1 LKLLAIESAFEACS
15 AALWLDGACL
25 ERFAPGPRA
34 HAENLLPFVHDLLDE
49 SATPLS
55 GLDGI
60 VFSRGPGSFTSLRI
74 GIGVVQGLAWGADL
88 PVVPVSS
95 LRCVAQSAVGM
106 GVTHAW
112 VTMDARMNEVFSACF
127 AVTDGVMHAVNEE
140 SVCAPQSAIPDESVL
155 WSAVGNGIGRFE
167 KLGRVPVKDRWP
179 DLIARAAHLVPLALS
194 DWAQGLALPAEQ
206 AQPVYLRNQVAD
218 KPKPN

>member
-1 LKLLAIESAFEACS
+1 MKLLAIESAFEACS

-34 HAENLLPFVHDLLDE
+34 HAENLLPFVHELLDE
-49 SATPLS
+49 SGTPLS

-60 VFSRGPGSFTSLRI
+60 AFSRGPGSFTSLRI

-95 LRCVAQSAVGM
+95 LRCVAQAAVGM
-106 GVTHAW
+106 GVTQAW
-112 VTMDARMNEVFSACF
+112 VAMDARMDEVFSACF
-127 AVTDGVMHAVNEE
+127 SVKDGIMHPAGEE
-140 SVCAPQSAIPDESVL
+140 RVCAPQSAIPDDSL
-155 WSAVGNGIGRFE
+155 SWSAVGNGFERFE
-167 KLGRVPVKDRWP
+167 TLSMLPVKDRWP
-179 DLIARAAHLVPLALS
+179 AVVARAGHIVPLALS
-194 DWAQGLALPAEQ
+194 DWALGLAVSAEQ

-218 KPKPN
+218 KPKPS